1 MLNFE
6 LGSYITIWH
15 NLPISRLFP
24 LKDHSTLL
32 ICMHTLHMPIA
43 QQNMCQVVVVCVLSL
58 FPELQVVNMQ
68 IVSALALE

>member
-24 LKDHSTLL
+24 LKDHSTPTN
-32 ICMHTLHMPIA
+32 MHAYIAYA

>member
-24 LKDHSTLL
+24 LKDHSTPTN
-32 ICMHTLHMPIA
+32 MHAYIA
-43 QQNMCQVVVVCVLSL
+43 YAYCPAEHVSGCCCVCVVS
-58 FPELQVVNMQ
+58 VNMQ
-68 IVSALALE
+68 IVSALALEYPTTS